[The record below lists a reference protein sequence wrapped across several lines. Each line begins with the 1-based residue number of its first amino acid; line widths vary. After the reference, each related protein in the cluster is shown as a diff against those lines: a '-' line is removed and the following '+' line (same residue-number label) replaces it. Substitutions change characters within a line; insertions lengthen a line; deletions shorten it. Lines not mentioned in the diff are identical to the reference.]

1 MLKQWMAV
9 VAGLSLSTLTLA
21 APVAGQDYKVL
32 DTPVKTDVENGKIEV
47 TEVFWYGCP
56 HCYDLEG
63 PINAWAADLPED
75 VVFERLPATMGDVWV
90 RHAVAFFAAKQLG
103 ILDKTHEDF
112 FDAIHQDGKKLI
124 DEDDIAAF
132 YSNYGVSEE
141 EAKKALN
148 SFGVKSQVNQAHAK
162 MRGYQLM
169 GVPAL
174 VVDGRYVITPDSAG
188 SLENMPQ
195 VASAL
200 IEQERGEQERDE
212 QSDSAQAQGE

>member
-1 MLKQWMAV
+1 MLKQWMAI

-21 APVAGQDYKVL
+21 APVAGQDYQVL
-32 DTPVKTDVENGKIEV
+32 DTPVETNAKNGQIEV

-56 HCYDLEG
+56 HCYDLEE
-63 PINAWAADLPED
+63 PLDAWAADLPED
-75 VVFERLPATMGDVWV
+75 VVFERLPATMGDTWV
-90 RHAVAFFAAKQLG
+90 RHAAAFFAAKQLG
-103 ILDKTHEDF
+103 ILDQVHEDF

-141 EAKKALN
+141 DAKKALN
-148 SFGVKSQVNQAHAK
+148 SFGVKSQINQAHAK

-174 VVDGRYVITPDSAG
+174 IVDGRYVITPNSAG

-195 VASAL
+195 IASAL
-200 IEQERGEQERDE
+200 IDQERNERSGSE
-212 QSDSAQAQGE
+212 QAQGE